1 MNSTLGSVVPLAM
14 FHVEMIFFFGLKTA
28 SVTASLAERLR
39 EVRSSFTW
47 SVLILPCWS
56 ITGWQLHDQLSA
68 DKPLLLSSLP
78 HPASPHGRHGS
89 LPCALEG
96 CPSQLFLQII
106 HRLSSSILSFSDS
119 TVYKRKWRQTDIHGG
134 GSQRAH
140 ELFIKVFKSLI
151 FHSRNWSPGLCKIM
165 FRKNQH
171 HISPLRLLG
180 GLLLD
185 MIPFPFLMAAISF
198 PLALIVAGINFVSSF
213 TVLLALVHSL
223 IMLSVFPQKTI
234 WQRSE
239 RRF

>member
-1 MNSTLGSVVPLAM
+1 
-14 FHVEMIFFFGLKTA
+14 MILFFCLKTA

-56 ITGWQLHDQLSA
+56 FTGWQLHDQLSA

-96 CPSQLFLQII
+96 CPPQLFLQII

-119 TVYKRKWRQTDIHGG
+119 TVYKRNWRQTDIHGG

-140 ELFIKVFKSLI
+140 EFFIKVFKSFI
-151 FHSRNWSPGLCKIM
+151 FHSENWPGM

-171 HISPLRLLG
+171 HISLLRLLG

-234 WQRSE
+234 WQRYE